1 MPYLSS
7 FPVVFNAECS
17 YRFIFRL
24 LLLYLG
30 TILFREVAL
39 RHLHPI
45 YGIVKT
51 FRDNSKNFVLKFSGS
66 YLGISKLIKQLISW
80 IF

>member
-17 YRFIFRL
+17 CTV
-24 LLLYLG
+24 G
-30 TILFREVAL
+30 LFFVYSCSTYVPFYYVEVAL

-66 YLGISKLIKQLISW
+66 YLGISKLTKQVIS
-80 IF
+80 